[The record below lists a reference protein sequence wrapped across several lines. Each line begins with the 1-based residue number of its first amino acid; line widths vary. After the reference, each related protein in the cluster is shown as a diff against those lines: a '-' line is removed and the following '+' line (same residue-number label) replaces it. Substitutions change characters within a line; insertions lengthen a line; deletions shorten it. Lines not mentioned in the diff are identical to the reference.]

1 LLSTLLLPPV
11 ATSFP
16 FVLADSPKAIDP
28 SLFALIMQN
37 IVPTLMTSSS
47 VVLSNFYNLESMTMT
62 RAPQM
67 WEFSPYASLSDL
79 STFVAEDSGMLVD
92 IVPEDRIEEYSI
104 GLALV
109 VLTYRTQNSRMPQAW
124 WYGIP

>member
-1 LLSTLLLPPV
+1 
-11 ATSFP
+11 
-16 FVLADSPKAIDP
+16 LADSPKAIDP

-47 VVLSNFYNLESMTMT
+47 VVLSNFYNLESMAMT
-62 RAPQM
+62 RAPQI
-67 WEFSPYASLSDL
+67 WEFSPYAPLSDL
-79 STFVAEDSGMLVD
+79 SAFMAEDSSMLVD

-109 VLTYRTQNSRMPQAW
+109 VLTYRTQNSGMPQAW
-124 WYGIP
+124 